1 LSNFYNKYKEEY
13 LNIVQPQQDQS
24 SSEPRS
30 IDLPFIGETVCK
42 NKKAKYFFIFQGT
55 LQKPDRL
62 SVTVLSCLWG
72 INSSE
77 IDLFQT
83 FWLSTYHY
91 IVRLFDLNSQIAK
104 QSYVVDA
111 KRTKNRLS
119 VPICFLCLHSCI
131 QNGENNYRSLLEALK
146 NQDINYAYLQLDF
159 LNTKN
164 PSFHYKDTTIE
175 FLKNAINTQTTKKM
189 QLILNTFEADS
200 SISDTTEL
208 SSRNIKDSLNLAKDN
223 NMIALH
229 KDDIN
234 MALADSIVLAY
245 KAFASQ
251 KYNSVKIVMEKEG
264 EELEKANNKVKPL
277 FVGMFSK
284 IENSNAAY
292 ALTGVR
298 SKITESYIIS
308 SDGTYRFRHNEINHT
323 PKLYTNETDESKG
336 TWKCFIRDTSIILI
350 CNGKR
355 SYATDILQGNYG
367 NMNFDNR
374 KDNSDWE
381 ECADTTTFT
390 LDNLKE
396 EYKKSR

>member
-1 LSNFYNKYKEEY
+1 MK
-13 LNIVQPQQDQS
+13 
-24 SSEPRS
+24 
-30 IDLPFIGETVCK
+30 
-42 NKKAKYFFIFQGT
+42 
-55 LQKPDRL
+55 L
-62 SVTVLSCLWG
+62 SVL
-72 INSSE
+72 
-77 IDLFQT
+77 
-83 FWLSTYHY
+83 
-91 IVRLFDLNSQIAK
+91 
-104 QSYVVDA
+104 
-111 KRTKNRLS
+111 
-119 VPICFLCLHSCI
+119 ICFLCLHSCI
-131 QNGENNYRSLLEALK
+131 QKGDNNYRSLLQALK
-146 NQDINYAYLQLDF
+146 NQDLNSAYLQLDS

-175 FLKNAINTQTTKKM
+175 FLKNVINTQTTNKM
-189 QLILNTFEADS
+189 QSILNTFEADS

-208 SSRNIKDSLNLAKDN
+208 SSRNIRDSLNLAKDN
-223 NMIALH
+223 IMIALH

-234 MALADSIVLAY
+234 MALADSIILVY
-245 KAFASQ
+245 KTLNSQ
-251 KYNSVKIVMEKEG
+251 KYNSVKIIMEKEA

-284 IENSNAAY
+284 IENSNATY

-298 SKITESYIIS
+298 SKITETYIIS
-308 SDGTYRFRHNEINHT
+308 SDGTFRFRQNRINHT

-350 CNGKR
+350 CSGKR

-381 ECADTTTFT
+381 ECTDTTTFT